1 MPLKKNSPAIHRSSL
16 PNHRTKQAILVAA
29 LSLFAG
35 AALMDGILRMHRSAH
50 LMSAKRKTA
59 PNSLAMTSAQA
70 DKDNAEFELKRKN
83 TEKTEECVPMRIR
96 QDGAI
101 GISYLNCSR
110 QAYDQD
116 GEAVTITDDFRVP
129 SELARRYNFWRR
141 IYSLWSKDHYVLH
154 LSEYPEVVIAI
165 FDASKISALPVAK
178 DKKIKKFAKVERDN
192 YRKLFLAMHQNRE
205 NEERFTP
212 AMRRLAENMIHINN
226 TDKYLVAAQS
236 LRLQRGQRDF
246 IASGLAVAPKYLS
259 SIEAEFRRQGV
270 PVEITRLAFVE
281 SSFNLKAQS
290 KVGASGVYQIMPA
303 TGHQYLRI
311 FDGVDERNDPI
322 KASRAAAKLLRLNY
336 NLTGAWPLAI
346 TAYNHGVGGIR
357 RATQAVDSHDIA
369 DLIDKY
375 HGNQFGFASKNFYS
389 SFLGVLATLKDADR
403 LFPEVPRVQPLAF
416 STIKLS
422 KPISVREICRKNTV
436 SLAQVAQLN
445 PDISPRVIR
454 SESNLPT
461 GFVIKIPVKTNITS
475 RTFASR
481 STSR

>member
-1 MPLKKNSPAIHRSSL
+1 MSLQKKSPVIYRSSL
-16 PNHRTKQAILVAA
+16 PSHRTKQAILVAA
-29 LSLFAG
+29 LSLFSG
-35 AALMDGILRMHRSAH
+35 AALMDGVLRMHRSAH
-50 LMSAKRKTA
+50 LMAAKRKTA
-59 PNSLAMTSAQA
+59 PTSLATTSAQA
-70 DKDNAEFELKRKN
+70 DKDNADFELKKKN
-83 TEKTEECVPMRIR
+83 SEAAEECVPVHIR
-96 QDGAI
+96 QVGAI

-110 QAYDQD
+110 HAYEQD
-116 GEAVTITDDFRVP
+116 GDSVTITDDFRVP

-154 LSEYPEVVIAI
+154 LSEYPEVVVAI
-165 FDASKISALPVAK
+165 FDATKMSALPVAK
-178 DKKIKKFAKVERDN
+178 DNKIKKFAKVERES

-212 AMRRLAENMIHINN
+212 SMRRLAENMGHISDKN
-226 TDKYLVAAQS
+226 KYLVAAQS

-246 IASGLAVAPKYLS
+246 IASGLAVAPKYLT

-303 TGHQYLRI
+303 TGNQYLRI

-336 NLTGAWPLAI
+336 DLTGAWPLAI

-357 RATQAVDSHDIA
+357 RATQAVDSHDIV

-403 LFPEVPRVQPLAF
+403 LFPEVPKVQPIAF
-416 STIKLS
+416 STLKLT
-422 KPISVREICRKNTV
+422 KPISVRDICRKNTV

-445 PDISPRVIR
+445 PDISSRIIR
-454 SESNLPT
+454 SESKLPK
-461 GFVIKIPVKTNITS
+461 GFVIKIPVSTNISS
-475 RTFASR
+475 RTFASS

>member
-1 MPLKKNSPAIHRSSL
+1 MPLQKKSAPIHSGSL
-16 PNHRTKQAILVAA
+16 LKHRYKQAILLAA
-29 LSLFAG
+29 LSLFCG
-35 AALMDGILRMHRSAH
+35 AALMDGALRMHRSAH
-50 LMSAKRKTA
+50 LMAAKRNTA
-59 PNSLAMTSAQA
+59 PTSLAMASAQA
-70 DKDNAEFELKRKN
+70 DKDNADFDLKRKN
-83 TEKTEECVPMRIR
+83 LEKNEDCVPVHIR

-101 GISYLNCSR
+101 GISYLDCSR
-110 QAYDQD
+110 RAYEHD
-116 GEAVTITDDFRVP
+116 GEAVTITEDFRVP

-154 LSEYPEVVIAI
+154 ISEYPEVVVAI
-165 FDASKISALPVAK
+165 FDATKMSALPVAK
-178 DKKIKKFAKVERDN
+178 DKKMKKFAKIERDN
-192 YRKLFLAMHQNRE
+192 YKKIFLAMHQNRT

-212 AMRRLAENMIHINN
+212 AMRRLAENMAHISDKN
-226 TDKYLVAAQS
+226 KYLVASQS

-281 SSFNLKAQS
+281 SSFNLRAQS

-336 NLTGAWPLAI
+336 DLTGAWPLAI

-389 SFLGVLATLKDADR
+389 SFLGVLATLKDAER

-416 STIKLS
+416 STLKLS
-422 KPISVREICRKNTV
+422 KPLSIREICRKKTF
-436 SLAQVAQLN
+436 SLSQLAQLN
-445 PDISPRVIR
+445 PDISARVMR
-454 SESNLPT
+454 SDSKLPT
-461 GFVIKIPVKTNITS
+461 GFVIKIPVHTDVSS
-475 RTFASR
+475 RTFASS